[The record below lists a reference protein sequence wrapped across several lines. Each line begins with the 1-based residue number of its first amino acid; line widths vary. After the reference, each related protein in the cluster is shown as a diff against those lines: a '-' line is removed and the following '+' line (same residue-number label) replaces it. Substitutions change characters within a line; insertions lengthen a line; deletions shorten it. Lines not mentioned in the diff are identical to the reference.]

1 MRYYYE
7 RKKNIS
13 SLLCSQKQLTRIILS
28 TFILRYRTNKENIIY
43 SRNQNFDWCIIRYNI
58 KTKEISVSKSSNW
71 DTANEPDIEESIK
84 VGLDN
89 KVIFTKAKGQ
99 IYHSKELFVAD
110 DYTGFDIE
118 KAKSRTMLW
127 NTIPNI
133 DKSRIGWKKYWI
145 NLLTE
150 NNIEI

>member
-1 MRYYYE
+1 MSVKRIYHRCYVHKSNLQE
-7 RKKNIS
+7 LF
-13 SLLCSQKQLTRIILS
+13 SLLSYLDIERIKRIFS
-28 TFILRYRTNKENIIY
+28 IPEIK
-43 SRNQNFDWCIIRYNI
+43 NFDWCIIRYNI